1 MAPRASG
8 RPKES
13 RVLSTSRRG
22 EQLQSSG
29 SALLSDLTQATE
41 RIKLLESR
49 LVTITEEQGKRDHAT
64 RALLERRAQ
73 QGSEAEAA
81 LAVLAADIRTLQH
94 GSCARRRRPPCLRT
108 PPIRS
113 PGGSQGSVRSCR
125 VHRAFGVAGR
135 RAVA

>member
-94 GSCARRRRPPCLRT
+94 GSSARRRRPTLP
-108 PPIRS
+108 
-113 PGGSQGSVRSCR
+113 
-125 VHRAFGVAGR
+125 
-135 RAVA
+135 

>member
-41 RIKLLESR
+41 RIKLL
-49 LVTITEEQGKRDHAT
+49 D
-64 RALLERRAQ
+64 ALIV
-73 QGSEAEAA
+73 S
-81 LAVLAADIRTLQH
+81 
-94 GSCARRRRPPCLRT
+94 
-108 PPIRS
+108 
-113 PGGSQGSVRSCR
+113 
-125 VHRAFGVAGR
+125 
-135 RAVA
+135 